1 MALTDTAIR
10 KAIPGAKPTKL
21 TDSGGLYVLLKP
33 DGARW
38 WRWDYRRPLTG
49 KRNTLSLGTYPD
61 TGLADARAKRD
72 EARKLLARGLDP
84 GEQRKAT
91 KTARKEGAANSFEV
105 IAREW
110 LVVKAPEWTS
120 KQHDKERDRLQNH
133 AFPWIGKLPIT
144 EVGVAEIRPL
154 LDRIAKRGHLEQ
166 AHRLRFQLSRVFK
179 YAIAAEYA
187 SRDPAAD
194 LSATLPSRRKHN
206 FPTIT
211 DPVQVG
217 GLLRAIDGFEG
228 TLPVSCALKL
238 APMLFVR
245 PGELRAAEWS
255 EFDLDH
261 PEGPRWSIPPARRK
275 LRKAQKEDPQTPP
288 HIVPLPTQ
296 ALAILDELRPVT
308 GQRQHLFPGVRS
320 CKRPISDM
328 TVNAALRRLGYD
340 KETLTGH
347 GFRHMA
353 STLLNELGFNP
364 DAIERQLSHKE
375 PGVRGVYNKAEY
387 LPERK
392 KMMQAWATY
401 LDALRKDPKK
411 IVAVKRKP
419 RGTRA
424 NDLVEVRKAS

>member
-1 MALTDTAIR
+1 MPLTDIAIR
-10 KAIPGAKPTKL
+10 KAIPGAKPAKL

-49 KRNTLSLGTYPD
+49 QRNTLSLGTYPD

-110 LVVKAPEWTS
+110 LAVKAPEWTS

-217 GLLRAIDGFEG
+217 GLLRAIDGFVG
-228 TLPVSCALKL
+228 TLPVACALKL

-261 PEGPRWSIPPARRK
+261 P
-275 LRKAQKEDPQTPP
+275 
-288 HIVPLPTQ
+288 
-296 ALAILDELRPVT
+296 
-308 GQRQHLFPGVRS
+308 
-320 CKRPISDM
+320 
-328 TVNAALRRLGYD
+328 Y
-340 KETLTGH
+340 
-347 GFRHMA
+347 
-353 STLLNELGFNP
+353 
-364 DAIERQLSHKE
+364 
-375 PGVRGVYNKAEY
+375 
-387 LPERK
+387 
-392 KMMQAWATY
+392 
-401 LDALRKDPKK
+401 
-411 IVAVKRKP
+411 
-419 RGTRA
+419 
-424 NDLVEVRKAS
+424 